1 MCGNLDFVVIRY
13 VFLVNE
19 FIDLVEWLVVKDI
32 RNFVYVMFFFM
43 NEEDI
48 EQFFMGYIFFSENKI
63 FKELVLEYFLYI
75 ILKYREFR
83 F

>member
-48 EQFFMGYIFFSENKI
+48 E
-63 FKELVLEYFLYI
+63 
-75 ILKYREFR
+75 
-83 F
+83 